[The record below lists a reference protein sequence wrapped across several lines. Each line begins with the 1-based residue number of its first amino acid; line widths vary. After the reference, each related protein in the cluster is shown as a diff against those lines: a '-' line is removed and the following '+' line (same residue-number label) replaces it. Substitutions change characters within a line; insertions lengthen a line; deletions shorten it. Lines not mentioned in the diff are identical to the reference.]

1 MDNNLVAKNLVMYR
15 KSKNLT
21 QMELAEKINYSDK
34 VISKWERGE
43 SLPGIEALKILADFY
58 EITVDDLISNQ
69 EIISENKRTS
79 LVEMK
84 QVKGAGKLFK
94 WSVLFL
100 AIVWMITIALGPE
113 AFVVGGV
120 IFLIYW
126 ILYSLIV
133 LVSEYQGEFDGH
145 SIKVKTSP
153 GGIKLYIDSE
163 LTDSTGVP
171 FVVNYVLTGKV
182 GYSMVKARVALFFG
196 TKLKVFIE

>member
-79 LVEMK
+79 FVAMK

-94 WSVLFL
+94 WSVLVL
-100 AIVWMITIALGPE
+100 AIVWMMTMALGPE

-133 LVSEYQGEFDGH
+133 VVSEYQGEFEGH
-145 SIKVKTSP
+145 SLKVKTSP

-182 GYSMVKARVALFFG
+182 GNSMVKARVALFFG
-196 TKLKVFIE
+196 TKLIVFIE

>member
-1 MDNNLVAKNLVMYR
+1 MDSNLVAKNLVINR
-15 KSKNLT
+15 KNKNLT

-58 EITVDDLISNQ
+58 EITVDDLISKRD
-69 EIISENKRTS
+69 IIKENKKTN
-79 LVEMK
+79 LVMMK
-84 QVKGAGKLFK
+84 QVKGASKLFR
-94 WSVLFL
+94 WSALFL
-100 AIVWMITIALGPE
+100 AIVWTITIAMGPE
-113 AFVVGGV
+113 VFVIGGF
-120 IFLIYW
+120 IFLVYW
-126 ILYSLIV
+126 IIYSLLV
-133 LVSEYQGEFDGH
+133 VVSEYQGEFDGH

-153 GGIKLYIDSE
+153 RGITLFIDDE

-182 GYSMVKARVALFFG
+182 GNSMVKARVALFFG

>member
-69 EIISENKRTS
+69 EIFSENKRTS
-79 LVEMK
+79 LVAMK

-94 WSVLFL
+94 WSVLVL
-100 AIVWMITIALGPE
+100 AIVWMITIPLGPE

-133 LVSEYQGEFDGH
+133 VVSEYQGEFEGH
-145 SIKVKTSP
+145 SLKVKTSP

-182 GYSMVKARVALFFG
+182 GNSMVKARVALFFG
-196 TKLKVFIE
+196 TKLIVFIE

>member
-1 MDNNLVAKNLVMYR
+1 M
-15 KSKNLT
+15 
-21 QMELAEKINYSDK
+21 
-34 VISKWERGE
+34 
-43 SLPGIEALKILADFY
+43 
-58 EITVDDLISNQ
+58 ISNQ

>member
-69 EIISENKRTS
+69 EIFSENKRTS
-79 LVEMK
+79 LVAMK

-113 AFVVGGV
+113 AFVAGGV
-120 IFLIYW
+120 IFLIY
-126 ILYSLIV
+126 
-133 LVSEYQGEFDGH
+133 
-145 SIKVKTSP
+145 
-153 GGIKLYIDSE
+153 
-163 LTDSTGVP
+163 
-171 FVVNYVLTGKV
+171 
-182 GYSMVKARVALFFG
+182 
-196 TKLKVFIE
+196 

>member
-79 LVEMK
+79 LVAMK

-94 WSVLFL
+94 WSVLVL
-100 AIVWMITIALGPE
+100 AIVWMMTIALGPE

-126 ILYSLIV
+126 ILYSLLV
-133 LVSEYQGEFDGH
+133 VVSEYQGEFDGH

-182 GYSMVKARVALFFG
+182 GNSMVKARVALFFG